1 MLSIYDAHSHL
12 QYKPAVL
19 KARSIYLLHP
29 GKDLKYTS
37 EKLRNDKDI
46 VLEAVKQDGTV
57 LQFAS
62 EKLCND
68 KDVVWEAVKQ
78 DASTL
83 RFASEELRI
92 DKDIQIAA
100 GIIEP
105 SINDVIADAKKWCAE
120 HNTPSSDKMEL
131 ER

>member
-1 MLSIYDAHSHL
+1 MLSIYDVHSHL

-46 VLEAVKQDGTV
+46 VLEAVKQDETV

-62 EKLCND
+62 KKLRNNEAVVFEVIRQNRQSLEYASKSLKND
-68 KDVVWEAVKQ
+68 KE
-78 DASTL
+78 
-83 RFASEELRI
+83 FA
-92 DKDIQIAA
+92 
-100 GIIEP
+100 
-105 SINDVIADAKKWCAE
+105 
-120 HNTPSSDKMEL
+120 
-131 ER
+131 

>member
-46 VLEAVKQDGTV
+46 VLKAVKQDGTV

-62 EKLCND
+62 KKLRNNETVVFEVIRQNRQSLEYASKSLKND
-68 KDVVWEAVKQ
+68 KE
-78 DASTL
+78 
-83 RFASEELRI
+83 FAWQCSLQSI
-92 DKDIQIAA
+92 D
-100 GIIEP
+100 G
-105 SINDVIADAKKWCAE
+105 VIADAKKWCAE
-120 HNTPSSDKMEL
+120 HNTPSSGKMEL

>member
-37 EKLRNDKDI
+37 EKLRNN
-46 VLEAVKQDGTV
+46 EAVVFEVIRQNRQSLEYASKSLKNNKEFAWQCSLQSIDG
-57 LQFAS
+57 
-62 EKLCND
+62 
-68 KDVVWEAVKQ
+68 
-78 DASTL
+78 
-83 RFASEELRI
+83 
-92 DKDIQIAA
+92 
-100 GIIEP
+100 
-105 SINDVIADAKKWCAE
+105 VIADAKKWCAE
-120 HNTPSSDKMEL
+120 HNTPSSGKMEL